1 EPTAKF
7 IAQKY
12 KLSLVGDNSQGM
24 TIQIF
29 IPENNIKLGT
39 ANLYFLEKLFDNNP
53 VLGIAAYNAGPGN
66 VAKWLN
72 ENEVPAAIW

>member
-1 EPTAKF
+1 VTEPTAKF

-24 TIQIF
+24 TSQIY

-39 ANLYFLEKLFDNNP
+39 DNLYFLEKRFDKNH
-53 VLGIAAYNAGPGN
+53 VLGIADYNAGPGN
-66 VAKWLN
+66 VSKWLN
-72 ENEVPAAIW
+72 ENEVP